1 MQYMHAARIITC
13 MKWLHGERSLA
24 TRPGVTQGKIVQRER
39 DRQRERDNERGSE
52 SQCNNTG
59 IMGVIVTVKINGVE
73 RRLSEAADHDDTCTE
88 MK

>member
-1 MQYMHAARIITC
+1 MQYIHAARIITC
-13 MKWLHGERSLA
+13 MKWLHGERSLG
-24 TRPGVTQGKIVQRER
+24 TRPGVTQGKIV
-39 DRQRERDNERGSE
+39 QRERDNERGSE

-59 IMGVIVTVKINGVE
+59 IMGVIVTVKINVLE